1 MACTISDWELLILFL
16 ITVPVLVFDAW
27 MPTWAIVVA
36 LSAIPILWLIR
47 WLGYGSPTCPTPLDV
62 PILILLLMVPVGVW
76 AAAVKP
82 LALPQ
87 IYRIVLGIALFYAV
101 VNTLISARRLWTLT
115 SLLLAAVLVLS
126 LIAVLGIQRP
136 GSKVPM
142 ASALYSFV
150 PAFFRPFWRPEGLG
164 SNSIAGGLV
173 MLLPLS
179 VAFALGGRHR
189 LLRVACILIS
199 LLGGF
204 ALIFAQS
211 RGAIVGLALAALVMG
226 IAWKRRV
233 LLVVP
238 TVLLAGLVA
247 LGVLGWSRISEFM
260 YSGIAT
266 SAGISLELRLEL
278 WMRALYMIQDF
289 PFTGVGLGMFDRVI
303 DLFYPLFLKSLDAD
317 MFHAHNIFLSQAVD
331 TGLTGLVAY
340 LAMILVLFAMA
351 WQSSAMSRQKEW
363 WPLAVGLLGA
373 IVAYVG
379 HGMFDSPTAL
389 IRANTILWLVFGLQ
403 AALWLHLQRHG
414 QVQGS
419 LQA

>member
-1 MACTISDWELLILFL
+1 MARTISDWELLILFL
-16 ITVPVLVFDAW
+16 ISVPVLFFDAW
-27 MPTWAIVVA
+27 MPVWAIVIA

-47 WLGYGSPTCPTPLDV
+47 WLGYGSPTRPTPLDV

-101 VNTLISARRLWTLT
+101 VNTLNSGRRLWTLT

-179 VAFALGGRHR
+179 VAFGLGGRR
-189 LLRVACILIS
+189 WLLKVACILIS

-211 RGAIVGLALAALVMG
+211 RGAIIGLALAALVMG
-226 IAWKRRV
+226 TAWKRRV

-238 TVLLAGLVA
+238 TALLAGLVA

-260 YSGIAT
+260 FPSIAT

-278 WMRALYMIQDF
+278 WMRALYMIRDF
-289 PFTGVGLGMFDRVI
+289 PLTGVGLGMFDQVI
-303 DLFYPLFLKSLDAD
+303 DLFYPLFLTSLDVD

-331 TGLTGLVAY
+331 TGLLGLVAY
-340 LAMILVLFAMA
+340 LAMILVLLVMA
-351 WQSSAMSRQKEW
+351 WQSSTMSRQKEW
-363 WPLAVGLLGA
+363 WPLAMGLLGA

-379 HGMFDSPTAL
+379 HGIFDSPTAF
-389 IRANTILWLVFGLQ
+389 IRTNTILWLVFGLQ